1 MKTIVLTALL
11 TALWAVSPA
20 SAQPRPPRPP
30 GPPGGPPGGPPL
42 AGPVLAMVA
51 KKVGLS
57 AAQVQKIK
65 KLTYATRR
73 RAIGIHSKLALARL
87 NLRETME
94 ADKVPSEAK
103 VSALVDRVGRLETQM
118 KKNHVLMLLR
128 LRKTVTLTQWR
139 KMELLHA
146 KRKMKRMKR
155 MKGFR

>member
-1 MKTIVLTALL
+1 MKTLVLTALL
-11 TALWAVSPA
+11 TVLWALPA

-30 GPPGGPPGGPPL
+30 GPPAGPPGGPPL

-57 AAQVQKIK
+57 ATQVQKIK

-73 RAIGIHSKLALARL
+73 KAIKIHSQLAMARL
-87 NLRETME
+87 NLREAME
-94 ADKVPSEAK
+94 ADKAPGEAK
-103 VSALVDRVGRLETQM
+103 VMTLVDRVGKLETQM

-146 KRKMKRMKR
+146 QRKMKHMRRKR
-155 MKGFR
+155 